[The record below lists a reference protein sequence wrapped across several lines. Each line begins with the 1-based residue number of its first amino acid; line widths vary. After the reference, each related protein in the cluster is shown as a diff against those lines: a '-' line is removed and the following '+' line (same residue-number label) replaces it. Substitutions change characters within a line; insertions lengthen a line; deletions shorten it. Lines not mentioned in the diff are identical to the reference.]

1 MCDDKQLKRLVKKA
15 IHGSAEAYG
24 QLFEY
29 YKQYLYR
36 IAYASTK
43 NEDSA
48 LDIVGDCILNGFHH
62 IRQLKEP
69 AYFKTW
75 LTKILYNSIAC
86 YYRNNPENGLLE
98 DFQVPTEE
106 KSISIEEQMD
116 LYQAIDFLSEKYKS
130 IIILKYFNELKISE
144 IAYVMDIPEGSV
156 KAYLYRARAELKHL
170 LEEDSLYEE

>member
-1 MCDDKQLKRLVKKA
+1 MFDDKQLKKLAKKA
-15 IHGSAEAYG
+15 VHGSAEAYG

-43 NEDSA
+43 NEDAA

-62 IRQLKEP
+62 IRQLREP

-75 LTKILYNSIAC
+75 ITKILYHSIAC
-86 YYRNNPENGLLE
+86 YYHKNPENGLLE
-98 DFQVPTEE
+98 DFQFPAEE
-106 KSISIEEQMD
+106 QSISIEEQMD
-116 LYQAIDFLSEKYKS
+116 LYQAMDFLPERYKN
-130 IIILKYFNELKISE
+130 IIILKYFNGLKISE

-156 KAYLYRARAELKHL
+156 KAYLYRAKAQLKHL
-170 LEEDSLYEE
+170 LEEDSIYEE